1 MLTIVFIK
9 VSPQLWMFIPIW
21 RKLSRPELFT
31 TDIEAAD
38 FRAVLPNHCTS
49 FEAFPGSFLLD
60 NPPVAGISRV
70 GESVVARAFRV
81 RVAESG
87 HVYSNLIRIAFKA
100 RLSLLNCILTRPNT
114 LRRTF
119 LYQPETYVIAL
130 SFMCISML
138 CWGSWANAVKLCPGY
153 RFQLFYWDYVVGLI
167 VGSLLWGWTLGS
179 LGNTGRPFISD
190 VTHSSSHN
198 IWLAALGGII
208 FNVANLLL
216 VAAIDI
222 AGLAV
227 AFPIGIG
234 LALVV
239 GAVSSYW
246 ISPAGNPLMLFSG
259 IALVVTAIVLDAAA
273 YRLREATQQKM
284 STRGVL
290 ISLIAGLLMGCFYP
304 FVSKAMSGEDAPG
317 PYATSFFF
325 ALGVAACSVVANTIL
340 MRRPL
345 DGKAPVAMS
354 AYASAPVR
362 WHIWGII
369 GGVIWCT
376 GAVLNF
382 VASRAHIVGPA
393 VSYSIGQGATM
404 ISACWGVF
412 VWKEFSAAPPR
423 SKTLLVW
430 MFIFFICGLTA
441 VALAPLF

>member
-1 MLTIVFIK
+1 
-9 VSPQLWMFIPIW
+9 
-21 RKLSRPELFT
+21 
-31 TDIEAAD
+31 
-38 FRAVLPNHCTS
+38 
-49 FEAFPGSFLLD
+49 
-60 NPPVAGISRV
+60 
-70 GESVVARAFRV
+70 
-81 RVAESG
+81 
-87 HVYSNLIRIAFKA
+87 
-100 RLSLLNCILTRPNT
+100 
-114 LRRTF
+114 
-119 LYQPETYVIAL
+119 
-130 SFMCISML
+130 
-138 CWGSWANAVKLCPGY
+138 
-153 RFQLFYWDYVVGLI
+153 
-167 VGSLLWGWTLGS
+167 
-179 LGNTGRPFISD
+179 
-190 VTHSSSHN
+190 
-198 IWLAALGGII
+198 LGGII

-246 ISPAGNPLMLFSG
+246 ISPAGNPVILFSG
-259 IALVVTAIVLDAAA
+259 IALVVIAIVLDAAA
-273 YRLREATQQKM
+273 YRLREATQPQM
-284 STRGVL
+284 SRRGVI

-317 PYATSFFF
+317 PYATSLWF
-325 ALGVAACSVVANTIL
+325 ALGVAACSVIANTLL
-340 MRRPL
+340 MRHPL

-354 AYASAPVR
+354 VYAAAPGR
-362 WHIWGII
+362 WHAWGIA

-412 VWKEFSAAPPR
+412 IWREFAAAPSR
-423 SKTLLVW
+423 SKSLLVW
-430 MFIFFICGLTA
+430 MFVFFIFGLTA